1 MYLNGGQII
10 FNKLIQ
16 HNTQNVFMYSGGAI
30 MSLIDCFYNQ
40 NKINYFINTHEQHLG
55 HSATGYAR
63 STGRPGICIVTSGP
77 GITNMITPMLDA
89 QNDSCPLIVFSGNV
103 PKKNMGTNAFQE
115 APAVNITKTFTKWS
129 YCLENIDELE
139 DVCDMAFYIS
149 QNGKKGV
156 VHLDLPKCIL
166 SDKKKFKVNSFKH
179 KINFNNFNNYK
190 NYKNINKSKYYD
202 VFKNIN
208 IINNKINNKINNETN
223 YETNNILN
231 INENNKVK
239 NKSTI
244 KKIINVI
251 NNSKKPVFY
260 VGQGCNDYASE
271 LRTLVNK
278 SNIPITTTIH
288 AMGVYNETNP
298 LSLKFLGMHGSVY
311 ANKSIQESDCII
323 ALGSRFDD
331 RTTGNLDLYAPQ
343 AKKAYIEK
351 RGGIIHCNINNNE
364 IGNIVNTH
372 YNINADCGDFIKIIT
387 DKIIYKERKDWLL
400 QIEDWKKTYPF
411 TYDNNNKL
419 LTQDVLKMLNEH
431 LINKE
436 KFLFTSG
443 VGNHQMMAAQFID
456 WTHPRSFISSGSL
469 GVMGFGLPAAIGVA
483 IGNPDKTVI
492 DIDGDGSFLMTLSDM
507 KTARQYNLK
516 NLKVLLLNNK
526 KLGMVDTW
534 EKLFYNNRITATDNK
549 HAPMFY
555 DVAKTF
561 GFNVLKCDNKK
572 DLNKTIREFIRTPG
586 PLLCEFN
593 VGSTEC
599 FPLVAP
605 GKALDD
611 VILSNNNINMEN
623 MEAPS

>member
-10 FNKLIQ
+10 FNKLVQ
-16 HNTQNVFMYSGGAI
+16 NNTKNVFMYSGGAI
-30 MSLIDCFYNQ
+30 MTLIDCFYNQ

-63 STGRPGICIVTSGP
+63 STGNPGICIVTSGP

-103 PKKNMGTNAFQE
+103 PKRNMGTNAFQE
-115 APAVNITKTFTKWS
+115 APAIEITKPFTKWS
-129 YCLENIDELE
+129 YCVDNIDELE
-139 DVCDMAFYIS
+139 DVCDEAFKIS
-149 QNGKKGV
+149 QLGKKGV
-156 VHLDLPKCIL
+156 VHIDLPKCIL
-166 SDKKKFKVNSFKH
+166 SSKKKTKIYTFK
-179 KINFNNFNNYK
+179 NNNIKSNYK
-190 NYKNINKSKYYD
+190 SKNKINKSKTN
-202 VFKNIN
+202 KI
-208 IINNKINNKINNETN
+208 KINNNIQ
-223 YETNNILN
+223 NNIENNKKGNILLKNKSN
-231 INENNKVK
+231 INEIVK
-239 NKSTI
+239 
-244 KKIINVI
+244 VI

-260 VGQGCNDYASE
+260 VGQGCNDYSYE
-271 LRTLVNK
+271 LTSLVNK

-288 AMGVYNETNP
+288 AMGVYNETKP

-311 ANKSIQESDCII
+311 ANKSIQEADCII

-331 RTTGNLDLYAPQ
+331 RTTGNLDLYAPK
-343 AKKAYIEK
+343 AKKAFK
-351 RGGIIHCNINNNE
+351 DKKGGIIHCNINKNE
-364 IGNIVNTH
+364 IGTIVDTH
-372 YNINADCGDFIKIIT
+372 YNINADCGDFIKLIT
-387 DKIIYKERKDWLL
+387 EKIIYKKRTQWLS
-400 QIEDWKKTYPF
+400 QINDWKNEFPF
-411 TYDNNNKL
+411 TYNDTDKL

-456 WTHPRSFISSGSL
+456 WTHPKSFISSGSL

-534 EKLFYNNRITATDNK
+534 EKLFYNNRITATDNS
-549 HAPMFY
+549 HAPVFY

-561 GFNVLKCDNKK
+561 GFNVLKCDSKK
-572 DLNKTIREFIRTPG
+572 DLNKTIREFIKTPG

-611 VILSNNNINMEN
+611 IIINNTNNINMEN
-623 MEAPS
+623 METPS

>member
-10 FNKLIQ
+10 FNKLVQ
-16 HNTQNVFMYSGGAI
+16 HNTKNVFMYSGGAI
-30 MSLIDCFYNQ
+30 MTLIDCFYNQ

-63 STGRPGICIVTSGP
+63 STGNPGICIVTSGP

-115 APAVNITKTFTKWS
+115 APAIDITKPFTKWS
-129 YCLENIDELE
+129 YCLNSIDELE
-139 DVCDMAFYIS
+139 DVCDEAFYIS
-149 QNGKKGV
+149 QSGKKGV
-156 VHLDLPKCIL
+156 VHIDLPKCIL
-166 SDKKKFKVNSFKH
+166 SDKKKLKMHIFK
-179 KINFNNFNNYK
+179 KINFNNFKNNYK
-190 NYKNINKSKYYD
+190 SKY
-202 VFKNIN
+202 NSN
-208 IINNKINNKINNETN
+208 LKIPK
-223 YETNNILN
+223 NNIS
-231 INENNKVK
+231 IK
-239 NKSTI
+239 NKSNI
-244 KKIINVI
+244 KEIINVI

-260 VGQGCNDYASE
+260 VGQGCNDYAYE
-271 LRTLVNK
+271 LRTLINK

-288 AMGVYNETNP
+288 AMGVYNETQP

-331 RTTGNLDLYAPQ
+331 RTTGNLDLYAPV
-343 AKKAYIEK
+343 AKKAYVEK
-351 RGGIIHCNINNNE
+351 KGGIIHCNINNNE
-364 IGNIVNTH
+364 IGNIVDTH

-400 QIEDWKKTYPF
+400 EIETWKQNYPF
-411 TYDNNNKL
+411 TYNHTNKL

-534 EKLFYNNRITATDNK
+534 EKLFYNNRITATDNSQ
-549 HAPMFY
+549 APVFY

-572 DLNKTIREFIRTPG
+572 DLNKTIREFIKTPG

-611 VILSNNNINMEN
+611 IIINNKNNINMEN

>member
-16 HNTQNVFMYSGGAI
+16 NNTKNVFMYSGGAI
-30 MSLIDCFYNQ
+30 MTLIDCFYNQ

-63 STGRPGICIVTSGP
+63 STGNPGICIVTSGP

-103 PKKNMGTNAFQE
+103 PKRNMGTNAFQE
-115 APAVNITKTFTKWS
+115 APAIEITKPFTKWS
-129 YCLENIDELE
+129 YCVDNIDELG
-139 DVCDMAFYIS
+139 DVCDEAFKIS
-149 QNGKKGV
+149 QLGKKGV
-156 VHLDLPKCIL
+156 VHIDLPKCIL
-166 SDKKKFKVNSFKH
+166 SSKKKTKIYSFR
-179 KINFNNFNNYK
+179 
-190 NYKNINKSKYYD
+190 
-202 VFKNIN
+202 
-208 IINNKINNKINNETN
+208 
-223 YETNNILN
+223 
-231 INENNKVK
+231 NNKVK
-239 NKSTI
+239 QKNKTYNKNNKKNNILLKNKSN
-244 KKIINVI
+244 INEIVKVI
-251 NNSKKPVFY
+251 NNSKKPIFY
-260 VGQGCNDYASE
+260 VGQGCNDYSCE
-271 LRTLVNK
+271 LRTLINK

-288 AMGVYNETNP
+288 AMGVYNETKP

-311 ANKSIQESDCII
+311 ANKSIQEADCII
-323 ALGSRFDD
+323 AVGSRFDD
-331 RTTGNLDLYAPQ
+331 RTTGNLDLYAPK
-343 AKKAYIEK
+343 AKKAFNDK
-351 RGGIIHCNINNNE
+351 NGGIIHCNINKNE
-364 IGNIVNTH
+364 IGTIVNTH
-372 YNINADCGDFIKIIT
+372 YNINADCGDFIKLIT
-387 DKIIYKERKDWLL
+387 DKIIYKERTKWLS
-400 QIEDWKKTYPF
+400 QINDWKNEFPF
-411 TYDNNNKL
+411 TYNDTDTL

-456 WTHPRSFISSGSL
+456 WTHPKSFISSGSL

-534 EKLFYNNRITATDNK
+534 EKLFYNNRITATDNS
-549 HAPMFY
+549 HAPVFY

-572 DLNKTIREFIRTPG
+572 DLNKTIHEFIKTPG

-611 VILSNNNINMEN
+611 IIINNTSNINMEN
-623 MEAPS
+623 METPS

>member
-16 HNTQNVFMYSGGAI
+16 NNTKNVFMYSGGAI
-30 MSLIDCFYNQ
+30 MTLIDCFYNQ

-63 STGRPGICIVTSGP
+63 STGNPGICIVTSGP

-103 PKKNMGTNAFQE
+103 PKRNMGTNAFQE
-115 APAVNITKTFTKWS
+115 APAIEITKPFTKWS
-129 YCLENIDELE
+129 YCVDNIDELG
-139 DVCDMAFYIS
+139 DVCDEAFKIS
-149 QNGKKGV
+149 QLGKKGV
-156 VHLDLPKCIL
+156 VHIDLPKCIL
-166 SDKKKFKVNSFKH
+166 SSKKKTKIYSFR
-179 KINFNNFNNYK
+179 
-190 NYKNINKSKYYD
+190 
-202 VFKNIN
+202 
-208 IINNKINNKINNETN
+208 
-223 YETNNILN
+223 
-231 INENNKVK
+231 NNKVK
-239 NKSTI
+239 QKNKTYNKNNKKNNILLKNKSN
-244 KKIINVI
+244 INEIVKVI
-251 NNSKKPVFY
+251 NNSKKPIFY
-260 VGQGCNDYASE
+260 VGQGCNDYSCE
-271 LRTLVNK
+271 LRTLINK

-288 AMGVYNETNP
+288 AMGVYNETKP

-311 ANKSIQESDCII
+311 ANKSIQEADCII
-323 ALGSRFDD
+323 AVGSRFDD
-331 RTTGNLDLYAPQ
+331 RTTGNLDLYAPK
-343 AKKAYIEK
+343 AKKAFNDK
-351 RGGIIHCNINNNE
+351 NGGIIHCNINKNE
-364 IGNIVNTH
+364 IGTIVDTH
-372 YNINADCGDFIKIIT
+372 YNINADCGDFIKLIT
-387 DKIIYKERKDWLL
+387 DKIIYKERTKWLS
-400 QIEDWKKTYPF
+400 QINDWKNEFPF
-411 TYDNNNKL
+411 TYNDTDTL

-456 WTHPRSFISSGSL
+456 WTHPKSFISSGSL

-534 EKLFYNNRITATDNK
+534 EKLFYNNRITATDNS
-549 HAPMFY
+549 HAPVFY

-572 DLNKTIREFIRTPG
+572 DLNKTIHEFIKTPG

-611 VILSNNNINMEN
+611 IIINNTSNINMEN
-623 MEAPS
+623 METPS

>member
-1 MYLNGGQII
+1 MKLTGGQII

-16 HNTQNVFMYSGGAI
+16 NNTKNVFMYSGGAI
-30 MSLIDCFYNQ
+30 MGLIDCFYNQ
-40 NKINYFINTHEQHLG
+40 NTINYYINTHEQHLG

-63 STGRPGICIVTSGP
+63 STGRPGVCIVTSGP

-103 PKKNMGTNAFQE
+103 AKQHMGTNAFQE
-115 APAVNITKTFTKWS
+115 APAVELTKPFTKWS
-129 YCLENIDELE
+129 YCVDNINELSDVVDE
-139 DVCDMAFYIS
+139 AFKIS

-166 SDKKKFKVNSFKH
+166 ATTMNYNILDIK
-179 KINFNNFNNYK
+179 NNHNK
-190 NYKNINKSKYYD
+190 NYYINKS
-202 VFKNIN
+202 
-208 IINNKINNKINNETN
+208 NN
-223 YETNNILN
+223 L
-231 INENNKVK
+231 
-239 NKSTI
+239 NKSTNLNKPNKIDSKLI
-244 KKIINVI
+244 KEIANVI
-251 NNSKKPVFY
+251 NKSKKPVFY
-260 VGQGCNDYASE
+260 VGQGCNDYVCD

-288 AMGVYNETNP
+288 AMGLYDETKP

-331 RTTGNLDLYAPQ
+331 RTTGNLELYAPN
-343 AKKAYIEK
+343 AKKAYDEK
-351 RGGIIHCNINNNE
+351 RGGIIHCNINPNE
-364 IGNIVNTH
+364 IGNVVNTH
-372 YNINADCGDFIKIIT
+372 YNVNSDCGEFIKLLT
-387 DKIIYKERKDWLL
+387 KKIDYKERTKWLKK
-400 QIEDWKKTYPF
+400 IAIWKNIYPF
-411 TYDNNNKL
+411 TYDNTDTL

-456 WTHPRSFISSGSL
+456 WTQPRSFISSGSL

-507 KTARQYNLK
+507 KTACQYNLK

-534 EKLFYNNRITATDNK
+534 EKLFYSNRITATDNSY
-549 HAPMFY
+549 APPFY
-555 DVAKTF
+555 DVAKAF
-561 GFNVLKCDNKK
+561 GFNVLQCDNKK
-572 DLNKTIREFIRTPG
+572 DLNKTIYDFIHTPG

-611 VILSNNNINMEN
+611 IILNNNNIKIDSNSP
-623 MEAPS
+623 PS